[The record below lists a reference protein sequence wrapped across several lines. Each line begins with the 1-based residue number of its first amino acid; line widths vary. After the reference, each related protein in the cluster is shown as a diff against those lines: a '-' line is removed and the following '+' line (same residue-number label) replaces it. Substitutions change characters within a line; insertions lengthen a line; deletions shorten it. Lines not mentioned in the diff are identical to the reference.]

1 MARGRAK
8 QGKATKPDQAAAP
21 EEAPEETGNG
31 SKEGDEETR
40 GDDEAVKSDEK
51 SMENSVSRVKAA
63 GFLGSEDQPEGREK
77 QPPDADALDK
87 TVVIEDPLSEKERH
101 ALTRVRQHEEEVAAM
116 RSAVDQLRKKTTQ
129 SSVELRRVCEEAT
142 RVEELLGVNPEVLCQ
157 DALQAQAEWPA
168 QDLAEARKLMAAVD
182 ACEAA
187 MQCGRA
193 QISLTDTVADSKP
206 EELCDALESLL
217 NSFVGLKA
225 AQANAR
231 SSSCAMVCRADLGV
245 EGRARALRPLADA
258 LLDKAVEVNAENG
271 GSFAEKVREVLQSDS
286 AKQVLEELGIE
297 VPSDLLEGAAEVKT
311 PQKAAAAEQSAGSP
325 VDGPAILSA
334 AEKPLVQLPSVG
346 EAMHLWQAVHVGDLD
361 TVKAFVDRKACDGK
375 LRDASG
381 HSVLWHAL
389 AFNHMN
395 LAKYMLD
402 TFPAGTTSGI
412 EVDEMHRRR
421 GDTLLHLL
429 CMSKSFGPDAA
440 GIFKR
445 LASKAPAVVFQKVNQ
460 AGFTFFQ
467 IAASTLNFWV
477 LNFVLKNFQVQAKAL
492 VCMPS
497 NPAMRSLVQAI
508 SPPAAPAALEEPQ
521 GFPEHF
527 HLAEMLRPDTDGII
541 PYADVAFDV
550 GPDREG
556 VASGRFLAH
565 RIVVTANSPVLFK
578 QLENMEL
585 KELQQEKIR
594 AAVLRIDARISQDV
608 WRSILQFMYTGS
620 LTSSTAGYSGDA
632 AKCSELLRA
641 CILYELPKPLLNFA
655 QTCLYQLL
663 PRSPPTTALQVF
675 SMCAGDE
682 TGSMEELCLIR
693 DAAAYIILQSAHK
706 LFEQTEAS
714 DAHLV
719 LERVIQSVERAVF
732 KQGAAS
738 AARRQQMQQ
747 DVLSQSMSSS
757 TRSLPRGIPQDILS
771 QSLSFT
777 NKGVSFDARAV
788 PQDVLSQSLSHSL
801 RSIDGYGLPPPSAQ
815 FHGRGQVPY

>member
-8 QGKATKPDQAAAP
+8 QGRATKPDQGAAP
-21 EEAPEETGNG
+21 EEAPEETEDR
-31 SKEGDEETR
+31 SKEGEEEAK
-40 GDDEAVKSDEK
+40 GDDEDVKAEETATK
-51 SMENSVSRVKAA
+51 SLENSANSRLLAA
-63 GFLGSEDQPEGREK
+63 GFLSPGKEPGN
-77 QPPDADALDK
+77 PDANALDK
-87 TVVIEDPLSEKERH
+87 TVVIEDPLSEEQRQ
-101 ALTRVRQHEEEVAAM
+101 ALTRVRQHEEDVAAL
-116 RSAVDQLRKKTTQ
+116 RSTVDQLRKKNAQ
-129 SSVELRRVCEEAT
+129 SSVEIRRVCDEAT
-142 RVEELLGVNPEVLCQ
+142 RVEELLGVSPEVLSQ

-168 QDLAEARKLMAAVD
+168 QDLAEARELMAAVD

-187 MQCGRA
+187 MQRGRA
-193 QISLTDTVADSKP
+193 QISLNETAPNSKP

-217 NSFVGLKA
+217 TSFVGLKA
-225 AQANAR
+225 AQAKAR

-258 LLDKAVEVNAENG
+258 LLDKAVEVHGENG
-271 GSFAEKVREVLQSDS
+271 GTGTFAERAREVLQSDS
-286 AKQVLEELGIE
+286 AKQVLELLGIE
-297 VPSDLLEGAAEVKT
+297 VPSELLEGAAEGKK
-311 PQKAAAAEQSAGSP
+311 PQEAAAVQHLAESPAVGPAVQSAAEQP
-325 VDGPAILSA
+325 P
-334 AEKPLVQLPSVG
+334 VQLPGMG
-346 EAMHLWQAVHVGDLD
+346 EVTHLWHAVHVGDLA
-361 TVKAFVDRKACDGK
+361 TVKAFVDRQACDGK

-389 AFNHMN
+389 AFNHMS

-402 TFPAGTTSGI
+402 TFPPGTTSGI

-429 CMSKSFGPDAA
+429 CMSKSFGPEAA

-445 LASKAPAVVFQKVNQ
+445 LAAKVPAVVFQKVNQ
-460 AGFTFFQ
+460 AGYTFFQ
-467 IAASTLNFWV
+467 IAASALNFWV
-477 LNFVLKNFQVQAKAL
+477 LSFVLKNFEVQAKAL

-497 NPAMRSLVQAI
+497 NPAMRSIVQAI
-508 SPPAAPAALEEPQ
+508 SPPTAPVPFEEPQ

-527 HLAEMLRPDTDGII
+527 HLAEMLRPGPDGII

-578 QLENMEL
+578 LVEKTEL

-594 AAVLRIDARISQDV
+594 AAVVRIDARISQDV
-608 WRSILQFMYTGS
+608 WRNILQFMYTGS
-620 LTSSTAGYSGDA
+620 LSSSMAGYGSDV

-641 CILYELPKPLLNFA
+641 CILYDLPKPLLAFA
-655 QTCLYQLL
+655 QNCLYQLL
-663 PRSPPTTALQVF
+663 PRSPPTVALQVF

-682 TGSMEELCLIR
+682 TASMDELCPIR

-714 DAHLV
+714 DTHLV
-719 LERVIQSVERAVF
+719 LERVIQSVEQAVF
-732 KQGAAS
+732 KRSVAID
-738 AARRQQMQQ
+738 ARRQQMQQ
-747 DVLSQSMSSS
+747 DALSQSLSFS
-757 TRSLPRGIPQDILS
+757 TQCFPRGIPQDILS

-777 NKGVSFDARAV
+777 RNGMPLDMRAV
-788 PQDVLSQSLSHSL
+788 PQDMLSQSLSQSL
-801 RSIDGYGLPPPSAQ
+801 RSVDGYGLPPSGQ
-815 FHGRGQVPY
+815 FYGRA